1 MDIEPMTMGDR
12 KTFELI
18 QKNEHRLSNRSTD
31 HVNRST
37 IFEFFYFWSIFFLS
51 ASFFADIMI
60 YFWFYQEKN
69 NELSYKDTPFYLR
82 IIIDALF
89 VSPLLIF
96 IRYALTDDTKNYL
109 IGIVVFLPQFVLSI
123 ISIISINNQD
133 FVTEDDIK
141 NINITEFSFLYNSN
155 IAYGNEATKLTDRR
169 VTILKISPVINLFF
183 YLLTIVL
190 TYLKIYKNF

>member
-1 MDIEPMTMGDR
+1 MDIEPTSKTDR
-12 KTFELI
+12 KTQEFLKHKHSDKMAAELI
-18 QKNEHRLSNRSTD
+18 NRSTL
-31 HVNRST
+31 
-37 IFEFFYFWSIFFLS
+37 FEFFYFWSIFFLS

-60 YFWFYQEKN
+60 YFLFYLEKN

-155 IAYGNEATKLTDRR
+155 ITYGNEATKLTDRR

>member
-1 MDIEPMTMGDR
+1 
-12 KTFELI
+12 
-18 QKNEHRLSNRSTD
+18 
-31 HVNRST
+31 
-37 IFEFFYFWSIFFLS
+37 
-51 ASFFADIMI
+51 MI

>member
-1 MDIEPMTMGDR
+1 MDIEPTSKTDR
-12 KTFELI
+12 KTQEFLKHKDSDKMAAELI
-18 QKNEHRLSNRSTD
+18 
-31 HVNRST
+31 NRST

-155 IAYGNEATKLTDRR
+155 ITYENEATKLTDRR